1 MPSPLPSAA
10 GSESRPLKTVE
21 PGKFN
26 LGSLQ
31 KGSKS
36 LLPHMPQEVGVDVRK
51 HGLYK
56 TANGGGTIP
65 PPLFVRKAPRE
76 SIRFE
81 GGIFRNDR
89 KHIQAHSRNRMAG
102 TTGRPSQ

>member
-1 MPSPLPSAA
+1 
-10 GSESRPLKTVE
+10 
-21 PGKFN
+21 
-26 LGSLQ
+26 
-31 KGSKS
+31 
-36 LLPHMPQEVGVDVRK
+36 MPQEVGVDVRK

-102 TTGRPSQ
+102 TTGQPSQ